1 MKNHQGH
8 DIRHIEIEPED
19 VEWFGLTRFIEK
31 EMEELDWNW
40 FPVLELDLSIQP
52 NGHAGFAMEQQFHF
66 QTMHFKLGHQGINRV
81 PGAENWDMESQSI
94 ITAIGFTY
102 ATIMFSLV
110 CVIPL
115 SHLLLLFETLH
126 VMTGWWNYVSVR
138 IH

>member
-1 MKNHQGH
+1 
-8 DIRHIEIEPED
+8 
-19 VEWFGLTRFIEK
+19 
-31 EMEELDWNW
+31 MEELGWNW

-81 PGAENWDMESQSI
+81 PGAGNWDMESQSI
-94 ITAIGFTY
+94 ITAIGSTY

-110 CVIPL
+110 CVISL

-126 VMTGWWNYVSVR
+126 VMTGNSVMSFCLYDHVCTPLHQP
-138 IH
+138 IISSAFPLFETLHVMTG

>member
-52 NGHAGFAMEQQFHF
+52 NGHAGFAMEQQFQF
-66 QTMHFKLGHQGINRV
+66 QGINRV
-81 PGAENWDMESQSI
+81 PGAGNWDMESQSI
-94 ITAIGFTY
+94 ITAIGSTY

-110 CVIPL
+110 CVISL

-126 VMTGWWNYVSVR
+126 VMTGWWKYGSVG